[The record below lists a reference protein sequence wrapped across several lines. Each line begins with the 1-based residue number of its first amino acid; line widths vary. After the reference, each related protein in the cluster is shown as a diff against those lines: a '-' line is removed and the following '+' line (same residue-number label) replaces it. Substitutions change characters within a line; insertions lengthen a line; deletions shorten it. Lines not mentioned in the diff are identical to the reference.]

1 MNIESLLVHCSLL
14 QSMMGFLVPLTSF
27 ILLPPDPL
35 TSLFHYP
42 FTTLFPL
49 ALINFRGFVND
60 WPARTN

>member
-1 MNIESLLVHCSLL
+1 MNIEGLLVHCSLL

-27 ILLPPDPL
+27 VLLPPYPL

-49 ALINFRGFVND
+49 TLTNFRGFVND
-60 WPARTN
+60 WLARIN